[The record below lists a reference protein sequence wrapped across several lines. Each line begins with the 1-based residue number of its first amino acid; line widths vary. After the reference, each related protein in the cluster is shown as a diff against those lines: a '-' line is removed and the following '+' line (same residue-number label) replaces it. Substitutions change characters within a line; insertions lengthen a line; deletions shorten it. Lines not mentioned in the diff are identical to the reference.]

1 MSRKKKIIISLS
13 IIGMFL
19 ISLAVSYAYFSAVIY
34 NNESTS
40 TIVGT
45 AAYLELT
52 FEDGSPEI
60 SASDIIPGWSASKTF
75 KVKNT
80 GENTAYYVL
89 KITDI
94 TNDLMPQGLS
104 YKIESEDGGANITKD
119 TIPYLPMAVSSV
131 IELPVNTTHNYT
143 ITTYYNNLEYD
154 QSTDIGKSFTYSVGI
169 EAVYKREINTIE
181 DLVDISNESKNG
193 NSFEHIFFLLTRDLD
208 FKDSNS
214 YRNPNDAS
222 YGDVNGNG
230 VVETIKEELTN
241 ENGMGFR
248 GIALKT
254 EISFKGYLDGGNHR
268 IDNLYIN
275 NNIAGEVAFINRV
288 QNTTIMN
295 LTISGKSKSTSTTK
309 AVGGLIGNAQ
319 TNTVIYNCHNEVD
332 IENVSY
338 DYTSSAG
345 LVQWVYGDTY
355 IKNSSNSG
363 NIKGAET
370 NAGIVSWV
378 STTNSKKLI
387 LENVLNNGEIT
398 NDKGIIAGGLV
409 GSIDGSAI
417 NTVKII
423 NSKNNAKITLSSSRD
438 STMYV
443 GGLVGY
449 NKGRT
454 TDVYYSENNGNIL
467 GLNNYIGHYINISG
481 GIAKSGEIINSIANI
496 YYTTNNG
503 TIKRTINDYNN
514 SFDTRIA
521 GIGASIIYGSITN
534 CNNTGDVII
543 EYNSG
548 TVGGRYIG
556 GIYAEK
562 GSTVIATD
570 NTNTGAIRITN
581 TGE

>member
-1 MSRKKKIIISLS
+1 
-13 IIGMFL
+13 
-19 ISLAVSYAYFSAVIY
+19 
-34 NNESTS
+34 
-40 TIVGT
+40 
-45 AAYLELT
+45 
-52 FEDGSPEI
+52 
-60 SASDIIPGWSASKTF
+60 
-75 KVKNT
+75 
-80 GENTAYYVL
+80 
-89 KITDI
+89 
-94 TNDLMPQGLS
+94 
-104 YKIESEDGGANITKD
+104 
-119 TIPYLPMAVSSV
+119 
-131 IELPVNTTHNYT
+131 
-143 ITTYYNNLEYD
+143 
-154 QSTDIGKSFTYSVGI
+154 
-169 EAVYKREINTIE
+169 
-181 DLVDISNESKNG
+181 
-193 NSFEHIFFLLTRDLD
+193 
-208 FKDSNS
+208 
-214 YRNPNDAS
+214 
-222 YGDVNGNG
+222 
-230 VVETIKEELTN
+230 
-241 ENGMGFR
+241 MGFR
-248 GIALKT
+248 GIGIAITTK
-254 EISFKGYLDGGNHR
+254 IPFKGYLDGGNHR

-275 NNIAGEVAFINRV
+275 NNIAGEGAFINKV

-309 AVGGLIGNAQ
+309 AVGGLITSAR

-363 NIKGAET
+363 TIKGAET
-370 NAGIVSWV
+370 SGGIVAWV
-378 STTNSKKLI
+378 STTDSKKLI

-398 NDKGIIAGGLV
+398 NNKGIIAGGLV

-438 STMYV
+438 LNMYV

-467 GLNNYIGHYINISG
+467 GLNNYNGRYINISG
-481 GIAKSGEIINSIANI
+481 VIARSGEDNSIANI

-514 SFDTRIA
+514 SFNTKIA
-521 GIGASIIYGSITN
+521 GIGAWITYGSITN
-534 CNNTGDVII
+534 CTNTGDVII
-543 EYNSG
+543 EHNSG
-548 TVGGRYIG
+548 TVSGRYIG
-556 GIYAEK
+556 GIYADK